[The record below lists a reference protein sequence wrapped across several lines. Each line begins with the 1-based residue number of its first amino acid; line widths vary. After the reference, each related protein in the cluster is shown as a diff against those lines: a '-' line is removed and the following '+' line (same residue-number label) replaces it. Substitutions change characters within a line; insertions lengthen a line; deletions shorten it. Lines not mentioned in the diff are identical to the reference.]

1 MSAHT
6 NHVAHVA
13 HLAAVVRYNHSVH
26 TNVRH
31 YTGTRIP
38 IRTRH

>member
-6 NHVAHVA
+6 LHVAHVA

-26 TNVRH
+26 SNTRH
-31 YTGTRIP
+31 YAGTRIA